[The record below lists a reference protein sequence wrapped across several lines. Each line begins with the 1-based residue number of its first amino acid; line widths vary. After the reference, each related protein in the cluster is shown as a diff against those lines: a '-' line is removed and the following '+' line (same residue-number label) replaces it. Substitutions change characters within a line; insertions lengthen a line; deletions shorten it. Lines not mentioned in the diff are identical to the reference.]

1 MAFFRVEK
9 RFSDKSGVNQTLLR
23 YAPFEADITGNLGP
37 APVQAKVEVDPTIV
51 SIGVAYRF

>member
-1 MAFFRVEK
+1 NWSANFDV
-9 RFSDKSGVNQTLLR
+9 R